1 MKPPPSHQ
9 INRLA
14 WLNWES
20 TLMRDS
26 QPSIGQIHPFPH
38 ATCFKARWIPSE
50 LPKNCWFICLAVPKG
65 RVPVFQVCIY
75 ISPTFERQKSS
86 STPCGLVNNKVHQ
99 VFSPSPFHQRHRLR
113 KGNGWERHEDSQV
126 VVQQW
131 QFLHASATWFL
142 TVKIDGPYITNAIKN
157 ALTFLEL
164 RFLQFLFLSGFCYSN
179 SNHSCNTYLLIKAWM
194 WAASTIIPLVM
205 PWVCTSHS

>member
-20 TLMRDS
+20 TLMRES

-75 ISPTFERQKSS
+75 ISPTFGRQKSS
-86 STPCGLVNNKVHQ
+86 STPCGLVQ
-99 VFSPSPFHQRHRLR
+99 QQSSPSFRALHHFT
-113 KGNGWERHEDSQV
+113 KGTGCEKATAGNVMRM
-126 VVQQW
+126 QQW
-131 QFLHASATWFL
+131 QFLHASARWFL
-142 TVKIDGPYITNAIKN
+142 TVKIDGPYITNN
-157 ALTFLEL
+157 YNQEMPL
-164 RFLQFLFLSGFCYSN
+164 RS
-179 SNHSCNTYLLIKAWM
+179 
-194 WAASTIIPLVM
+194 
-205 PWVCTSHS
+205 